1 MSNSA
6 KSVLVFGVYLVC
18 LALILLISPNTLL
31 NLFGIPSTTEVWA
44 RVVGMLAFWL
54 GYYYIQS
61 ARKGLTDMFRWS
73 VQTRSTVIIFFTAF
87 VALGFVPATLIL
99 FGVVDLLAAIWT
111 AVCLRAESG

>member
-6 KSVLVFGVYLVC
+6 KSVFVFGVYLVG
-18 LALILLISPNTLL
+18 LALILLISPNTLFG
-31 NLFGIPSTTEVWA
+31 LFGLPSSTEAWP

-61 ARKGLTDMFRWS
+61 ARTGLTDMFRWS
-73 VQTRSTVIIFFTAF
+73 VHARSLVIVFFTAF
-87 VALGFVPATLIL
+87 VLLGFAPAPLIL

-111 AVCLRAESG
+111 ALCLRAESA

>member
-6 KSVLVFGVYLVC
+6 KSVLVFGIYLVG
-18 LALILLISPNTLL
+18 LALVLLISPNTLFG
-31 NLFGIPSTTEVWA
+31 LFGLPSTTEVWA

-73 VQTRSTVIIFFTAF
+73 VHSRSTVIIFFTVF
-87 VALGFVPATLIL
+87 VLLGFVPATLIL

-111 AVCLRAESG
+111 GLCLRAESV